1 MPRVAVGSY
10 CIQTAT
16 SRYLYTICG
25 RPGTLFQVS
34 IPPVSSRQTLLL
46 RGGTVLDGSG
56 APAFRANVA
65 IEGSRIAA
73 IGPRASETAT
83 RVIDADGLMVAPGFI
98 DMHSHADFTLP
109 AYPGALNS
117 LGQGVTTEVIGNCG
131 YSPAPVS
138 ADLRRAADQVAACH
152 GLGPDLDW
160 SWRSF
165 REYLGTLG
173 RARPAVNCVPL
184 VGHGMLRLAVVGAD
198 DRAATDAELDEMRA
212 QLADALAAGA
222 WGMSTGLVYPPGSY
236 AATDEIVRVGAAL
249 QLVDGIYASHVRD
262 ETDGVTD
269 ALAEAVSIGRQL
281 GVRVQVSH
289 LKTAGRS
296 NHGRAGEALAV
307 LGEAR
312 AAGLRVTQDAYPY
325 LAGSTLLT
333 QLLPPWVH
341 DGGTDELVKRLDSA
355 EIRARIVS
363 DIADGLPG
371 WPNYFESTGGPGSI
385 QIAAVAH
392 PSLTHFEGLSL
403 AEAAALTGRDPLTV
417 VFDTLVADHGAT
429 TMILTLMGEADV
441 DAILDDPATAIGSDQ
456 LGVTSPSARVHPRAY
471 GTFVRILG
479 RHVRERGRLDL
490 ATAIHRMTGLP
501 SRILGLTDRGRLAP
515 GYVADLV
522 VFDPATV
529 ADGSTYAAPTAPPRG
544 IEAVL
549 IGGGFAIDRG
559 RAVDVGRGE
568 VIRRTVSGRRPTP
581 RSG

>member
-1 MPRVAVGSY
+1 M
-10 CIQTAT
+10 
-16 SRYLYTICG
+16 
-25 RPGTLFQVS
+25 
-34 IPPVSSRQTLLL
+34 
-46 RGGTVLDGSG
+46 LDGTG
-56 APAFRANVA
+56 APAIRADVA
-65 IEGSRIAA
+65 IDGSRIVA
-73 IGPRASETAT
+73 IGPWASRSSA
-83 RVIDADGLMVAPGFI
+83 RVLDADGLVVAPGFI

-138 ADLRRAADQVAACH
+138 DDPRRAADQVAACH

-165 REYLGTLG
+165 DDFLVALG
-173 RARPAVNCVPL
+173 RARPAVNCIPL

-198 DRAATDAELDEMRA
+198 DRLASEAELTEMRVLA
-212 QLADALAAGA
+212 ADALAAGA

-236 AATDEIVRVGAAL
+236 APTDEIVSVGAAL
-249 QLVDGIYASHVRD
+249 QPVDGIYASHIRD
-262 ETDGVTD
+262 ETDGVAD
-269 ALAEAVSIGRQL
+269 ALAEAVSIGREL

-289 LKTAGRS
+289 LKAAGRS
-296 NHGRAGEALAV
+296 NHGRAGETLAV
-307 LGEAR
+307 LGAAR
-312 AAGLRVTQDAYPY
+312 AGGLRVTQDAYPY

-333 QLLPPWVH
+333 QLLPPWAH
-341 DGGTDELVKRLDSA
+341 DGGTDELVKRLESS
-355 EIRARIVS
+355 EIRARIV
-363 DIADGLPG
+363 ADVRAGLPG
-371 WPNYFESTGGPGSI
+371 WPNYYESSGGPASI
-385 QIAAVAH
+385 HIAAVTER
-392 PSLTHFEGLSL
+392 SLTSLEGLSL

-429 TMILTLMGEADV
+429 TMIMTLMDEADV

-471 GTFVRILG
+471 GTFVRVLA
-479 RHVRERGRLDL
+479 RYVRERHRLDL

-501 SRILGLTDRGRLAP
+501 AQILGLTDRGRIAP
-515 GYVADLV
+515 GSVADLV

-529 ADGSTYAAPTAPPRG
+529 GDGSTYATPTAAPRG

-549 IGGGFAIDRG
+549 LGGGFAIERG

-568 VIRRTVSGRRPTP
+568 VLRRTVNGRRPTP